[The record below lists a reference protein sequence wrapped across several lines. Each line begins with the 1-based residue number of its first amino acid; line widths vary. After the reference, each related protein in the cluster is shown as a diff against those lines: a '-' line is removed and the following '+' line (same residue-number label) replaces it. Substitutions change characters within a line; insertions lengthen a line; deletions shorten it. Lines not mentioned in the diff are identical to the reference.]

1 LIHTRSTTPTG
12 SIFVVTKSRR
22 ADGTR
27 YVDDRTRVVGG
38 LRIDRGLYDELKDD
52 AERLGVSLSD
62 IIRLRLR
69 GHPTRTETKTE
80 AA

>member
-1 LIHTRSTTPTG
+1 M
-12 SIFVVTKSRR
+12 VTKSRR

-27 YVDDRTRVVGG
+27 YIDDRTRVVGG

-52 AERLGVSLSD
+52 AERLGVSISD

-69 GHPTRTETKTE
+69 GHPTRAETRI
-80 AA
+80 AAA

>member
-1 LIHTRSTTPTG
+1 M
-12 SIFVVTKSRR
+12 VTKSTR

-27 YVDDRTRVVGG
+27 YIDDRTRVVGG

-52 AERLGVSLSD
+52 AHHLGVSISD

-69 GHPTRTETKTE
+69 GHPTRAETKI
-80 AA
+80 AAA